1 MAAGQEKGDRIR
13 LATRQEHRIDR
24 NKTRDR
30 HKKRDRHKT
39 QNDTETWDEGQTGL
53 TRARQDSSLIKT
65 RQGQK
70 KIQTR
75 QEQQERT
82 NKTPLADPEPAM
94 AG

>member
-24 NKTRDR
+24 NQTRDR
-30 HKKRDRHKT
+30 HKTRD
-39 QNDTETWDEGQTGL
+39 DTETWDEGQTGI

-82 NKTPLADPEPAM
+82 HKTPLADTEPAM